1 VTSGPKK
8 VIYAALLGNSAIA
21 VIKFVAASMTGSSAM
36 LSEAVHSVVDTGNQI
51 LLLHGLRRARRP
63 PDAEFPFGHGK
74 EIYFWSFVVA
84 LSVFAVGAGVSI
96 YEGVVHILHPR
107 PIEDPT
113 VSYVVLG
120 VAMAFEGA
128 AWLFAWREFSRARG
142 TLGVFE
148 AVRRGKDPSLFVV
161 LFEDS
166 AAMLGLVVAFAGIAL
181 SHATGLAWIDGAAAV
196 VIGLILAATAAWLAF
211 ETKSLLIGEAAD
223 EEVRAEIRRI
233 ATGRPGV
240 LRLNEVLTM
249 HMGPDFVLV
258 NLSVEFRDGE
268 STETIE
274 EAVATIDAQIK
285 AALPEVQRVFIEAE
299 TAPRAKPS

>member
-1 VTSGPKK
+1 MASGPKR

-36 LSEAVHSVVDTGNQI
+36 LSEAVHSVVDTGNQL
-51 LLLHGLRRARRP
+51 LLLHGLRCARRP
-63 PDAEFPFGHGK
+63 PDEEFPFGHGK

-96 YEGVVHILHPR
+96 YEGVSHILHPS
-107 PIEDPT
+107 PIDDPT

-120 VAMAFEGA
+120 LAFLFEGA
-128 AWLFAWREFSRARG
+128 AWFFAWREFSRARG
-142 TLGVFE
+142 SLGVFE

-166 AAMLGLVVAFAGIAL
+166 AAMLGLLVAFAGIAL
-181 SHATGLAWIDGAAAV
+181 SRATGLAWLDGAAAV
-196 VIGLILAATAAWLAF
+196 VIGLILAGTAVWLAY
-211 ETKSLLIGEAAD
+211 ETKGLLIGEAAD
-223 EEVRAEIRRI
+223 ERVRAEIGRI
-233 ATGRPGV
+233 AMRRPGV

-249 HMGPDFVLV
+249 HMGPDFILV
-258 NLSVEFRDGE
+258 NLSVEFRDGQ

-274 EAVATIDAQIK
+274 VAVATIDAEIK
-285 AALPEVQRVFIEAE
+285 AALPEVQRIFVEAE
-299 TAPRAKPS
+299 TAPDED

>member
-1 VTSGPKK
+1 MTSGPKK

-21 VIKFVAASMTGSSAM
+21 VIKFVAASMTGSAAM

-84 LSVFAVGAGVSI
+84 LSIFAVGAGVSI

-107 PIEDPT
+107 PIQDPT

-120 VAMAFEGA
+120 VAMVFEGA
-128 AWLFAWREFSRARG
+128 ALVFAWREFSRARG

-181 SHATGLAWIDGAAAV
+181 SRATGLAWLDGAAAV
-196 VIGLILAATAAWLAF
+196 VIGLILAGTAAWLAY
-211 ETKSLLIGEAAD
+211 ETKSLLIGEAAG

-233 ATGRPGV
+233 VTGRPGV

-249 HMGPDFVLV
+249 HMGPDFILV

-299 TAPRAKPS
+299 TAPREA

>member
-1 VTSGPKK
+1 MTSGPKK

-223 EEVRAEIRRI
+223 EEVRAEIRGSSTPQRSPHH
-233 ATGRPGV
+233 AHGTGLRPGQLERRVSGRGVDRDHRGGRRDDRRPDQGRPARSAA
-240 LRLNEVLTM
+240 RL
-249 HMGPDFVLV
+249 HRG
-258 NLSVEFRDGE
+258 RDR
-268 STETIE
+268 SAR
-274 EAVATIDAQIK
+274 EA
-285 AALPEVQRVFIEAE
+285 
-299 TAPRAKPS
+299 

>member
-1 VTSGPKK
+1 
-8 VIYAALLGNSAIA
+8 
-21 VIKFVAASMTGSSAM
+21 MTGSSAM

>member
-1 VTSGPKK
+1 
-8 VIYAALLGNSAIA
+8 
-21 VIKFVAASMTGSSAM
+21 
-36 LSEAVHSVVDTGNQI
+36 
-51 LLLHGLRRARRP
+51 
-63 PDAEFPFGHGK
+63 
-74 EIYFWSFVVA
+74 VA